1 MRPDRRRWILGALC
15 APLTALVAC
24 SPRTPAMT
32 PEEAQFVQKLT
43 ARMRTRCIG
52 RHLIDLPEDFVLN
65 PVDRVEIEGVEV
77 SIRPLSRAGFDYQLE
92 RRTEAL
98 RNEVVGIEK
107 IPSLMDVR
115 DVPGGVG
122 KIFNRADSYAFA
134 RVWELMAWQDGFLMT
149 ASVKAVDYSLD
160 EPMANRPN
168 RNNVEEKYTH
178 LLNVYGRLRGR
189 RDDEIPSEPGDCF
202 AHGFLRGG
210 PLEDVAITAF
220 YHLQDA
226 PDVFVM
232 FSHSTQVWEDDTM
245 LQRASSIERQLAAAG
260 IKTLRKGPRT
270 IHGLPYEE
278 WLSREPETVTS
289 ARVPGHGLTLHGN
302 EAAKD
307 PRKPNIEFTFY
318 NGHYIPSPPRSLE
331 EKAKIPDLTR
341 ATLSEGQVLALWE
354 AITATLRPRPGAL

>member
-1 MRPDRRRWILGALC
+1 
-15 APLTALVAC
+15 
-24 SPRTPAMT
+24 
-32 PEEAQFVQKLT
+32 
-43 ARMRTRCIG
+43 
-52 RHLIDLPEDFVLN
+52 
-65 PVDRVEIEGVEV
+65 
-77 SIRPLSRAGFDYQLE
+77 
-92 RRTEAL
+92 
-98 RNEVVGIEK
+98 
-107 IPSLMDVR
+107 
-115 DVPGGVG
+115 
-122 KIFNRADSYAFA
+122 
-134 RVWELMAWQDGFLMT
+134 
-149 ASVKAVDYSLD
+149 
-160 EPMANRPN
+160 RPN

-189 RDDEIPSEPGDCF
+189 SDEEIPSEPGDCF

-210 PLEDVAITAF
+210 PLEDVDITTF

-245 LQRASSIERQLAAAG
+245 LQRSHSIERQLAAAG

-318 NGHYIPSPPRSLE
+318 NGHYIPWPPRSLE
-331 EKAKIPDLTR
+331 EAAKVPDLTR